1 MSSRSSRPVIPARV
15 RDFVFDIDGCL
26 AVGAE
31 PVPGALEA
39 LHDLHR
45 RGHRFVLFTNDS
57 LRSSA
62 EWAAR
67 AAAMGFSFPD
77 LRVITAGELLAQLV
91 GERFRGGRAFVVGS
105 EALAAEVSARGV
117 EVVPAD
123 RARGADVVVVARDPG
138 FNYETMTAAVR
149 ALLAGAALVTA
160 SMARTIPAPDGP
172 VPGTGATTAALAFAA
187 DVEPV
192 VAGKPSALAGRLC
205 LEIAG
210 FDRRST
216 AFVGDDPELDVAT
229 ARSARAFSILVLTGT
244 ARPDD
249 VDGLPARL
257 RPDAVL
263 PSVAD
268 LPAALEGRGS

>member
-1 MSSRSSRPVIPARV
+1 MIPARI

-26 AVGAE
+26 AVGSE
-31 PVPGALEA
+31 PIPGALEA
-39 LHDLHR
+39 LQELRR

-57 LRSSA
+57 LRSSE
-62 EWAAR
+62 EWGER
-67 AAAMGFSFPD
+67 VRGMGFAFPD

-91 GERFRGGRAFVVGS
+91 SDRFPGGRAFVVGTES
-105 EALAAEVSARGV
+105 VAGQLSRRGI
-117 EVVPAD
+117 EVVGPG
-123 RARGADVVVVARDPG
+123 RAREADVVVVARDPG
-138 FNYETMTAAVR
+138 FDYATMTAALR
-149 ALLAGAALVTA
+149 ALLAGAALFTA

-192 VAGKPSALAGRLC
+192 VAGKPSALAARLC

-210 FDRRST
+210 FERGST

-229 ARSARAFSILVLTGT
+229 ARMAEAFSILVLTGT
-244 ARPDD
+244 AGPGTVER
-249 VDGLPARL
+249 LPAEV

-263 PSVAD
+263 PSVAE
-268 LPAALEGRGS
+268 LPAALDGGKA

>member
-1 MSSRSSRPVIPARV
+1 MIPARI

-26 AVGAE
+26 AVGGE
-31 PVPGALEA
+31 PIPGALEA
-39 LHDLHR
+39 LEDLRR

-62 EWAAR
+62 EWTEKAV
-67 AAAMGFSFPD
+67 AMGFSFPG

-91 GERFRGGRAFVVGS
+91 ADRFSGGRAFLVGS
-105 EALAAEVSARGV
+105 ESVARELAARGIALLG
-117 EVVPAD
+117 AD
-123 RARGADVVVVARDPG
+123 RAPEADVVVVARDPG
-138 FNYETMTAAVR
+138 FEYSTMTAAVR

-172 VPGTGATTAALAFAA
+172 VPGTGATTTALAFAA
-187 DVEPV
+187 DVKPV
-192 VAGKPSALAGRLC
+192 VAGKPSALAARLC

-229 ARSARAFSILVLTGT
+229 ARAARAFSILVLTGT
-244 ARPDD
+244 AGPDE
-249 VDGLPARL
+249 VDALPPRL
-257 RPDAVL
+257 RPDVVL
-263 PSVAD
+263 GSVAD
-268 LPAALEGRGS
+268 LPGALDGRAP